1 MKLSLCSLL
10 LAASL
15 YAADSISLTPMG
27 LACDGF
33 GGFPCSKTEDGGFLA
48 YARSKAPVVLFEL
61 TYEDATGKH
70 QVRRQAIVNDAPG
83 QLVFAAFRVG
93 MYRTNVSAGTK
104 AISLRVID
112 LMPADESE
120 VH

>member
-1 MKLSLCSLL
+1 ML

-15 YAADSISLTPMG
+15 YAASDVAVTPMG
-27 LACDGF
+27 LPCDGI

-61 TYEDATGKH
+61 TYEDAEAKRRI
-70 QVRRQAIVNDAPG
+70 VRQAIVNDAPG

-112 LMPADESE
+112 LVPAEETE